1 MKLTLFTL
9 LLLVL
14 SVIQIVLMLRNASRG
29 TIGLRSALVIVC
41 IWAAVGVVAVF
52 PDLLNVLSAMAG
64 LENRLF
70 FAILIAIVLILQLT
84 FRMMARMERMQRA
97 LDRLTQEAAVISFT
111 QERALRGSS
120 GAPAGASNSAP
131 KSADAARG

>member
-1 MKLTLFTL
+1 MKLNLFTL
-9 LLLVL
+9 LLLAL
-14 SVIQIVLMLRNASRG
+14 SVIQIVRMLRNASRG
-29 TIGLRSALVIVC
+29 AIGLRSALVIVC
-41 IWAAVGVVAVF
+41 IWAAVGVVAIY

-97 LDRLTQEAAVISFT
+97 IDRLTQETAVISYT
-111 QERALRGSS
+111 QERISRGSS
-120 GAPAGASNSAP
+120 GTAASANNGALQR
-131 KSADAARG
+131 ADAPPG

>member
-1 MKLTLFTL
+1 MKLNLFTL
-9 LLLVL
+9 LLLTL
-14 SVIQIVLMLRNASRG
+14 SVIQIVRMLRNASRG

-41 IWAAVGVVAVF
+41 IWASVGVVAIY

-97 LDRLTQEAAVISFT
+97 IDRLTQETAVISYT
-111 QERALRGSS
+111 QERISRGPP
-120 GAPAGASNSAP
+120 GTAASANNSVP
-131 KSADAARG
+131 QRADAPPG

>member
-1 MKLTLFTL
+1 MKLNLFTL
-9 LLLVL
+9 LLLAL
-14 SVIQIVLMLRNASRG
+14 SVIQIVRMLRHASRG
-29 TIGLRSALVIVC
+29 SIGLRSALVIVC
-41 IWAAVGVVAVF
+41 IWAAVGVVAVY

-97 LDRLTQEAAVISFT
+97 IDRLTQEAAVISFT
-111 QERALRGSS
+111 QERVSQEARGTA
-120 GAPAGASNSAP
+120 APARSSVP
-131 KSADAARG
+131 QRADAPPG